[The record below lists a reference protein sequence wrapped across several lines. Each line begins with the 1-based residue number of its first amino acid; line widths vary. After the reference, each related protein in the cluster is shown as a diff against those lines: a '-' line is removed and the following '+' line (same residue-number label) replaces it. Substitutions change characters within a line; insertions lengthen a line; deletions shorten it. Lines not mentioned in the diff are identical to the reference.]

1 MREPR
6 SQALRMHLVVFDVD
20 GTLTDTNAM
29 GPECFWQAAREVL
42 RLPPNHSQWLDE
54 VEHYTDLGIASQHCK
69 VAFGRDMMD
78 SEIDLL
84 KRRLVASLEAAL
96 LANAE
101 CIRAMPGAADVLA
114 AIGSRSDCCAAI
126 ATGCFLAS
134 AEFILRKARLF
145 DGSISLAG
153 CDDAPSRE
161 AIMLSAAR
169 EAGAKH
175 GCQFSAITYV
185 GDGVWDIRAAR
196 NLGWGFIGIANG
208 DGAEQLRRAGA
219 STVLRGFEPVTE
231 FLDEV
236 SRSTTNQR
244 YS

>member
-1 MREPR
+1 
-6 SQALRMHLVVFDVD
+6 MHLVVFDVD

-29 GPECFWQAAREVL
+29 GAECFWQAAREVL

-69 VAFGRDMMD
+69 AAFGRDMMAP
-78 SEIDLL
+78 EIDLL
-84 KRRLVASLEAAL
+84 KRRLVASLDAAL
-96 LANAE
+96 LANVE

-114 AIGSRSDCCAAI
+114 AIGSRSDFCAAI
-126 ATGCFLAS
+126 ATGCFFAS
-134 AEFILRKARLF
+134 AEFILRKAGLF
-145 DGSISLAG
+145 DGSISMAG

-169 EAGAKH
+169 KAGAKH
-175 GCQFSAITYV
+175 GCQFSAVTYV

-196 NLGWGFIGIANG
+196 NLGWGFIGIASG

-219 STVLRGFEPVTE
+219 STVLGSFEPITK

-236 SRSTTNQR
+236 SKTTTSR
-244 YS
+244 PDC

>member
-1 MREPR
+1 
-6 SQALRMHLVVFDVD
+6 MHLIVFDID
-20 GTLTDTNAM
+20 GTLTDTNAV
-29 GPECFWQAAREVL
+29 GAEGFWQAAREVL
-42 RLPPNHSQWLDE
+42 RLPPNHPRWLDE

-69 VAFGRDMMD
+69 IAFGRDLMA

-84 KRRLVASLEAAL
+84 KRRLVASLDAAV

-114 AIGSRSDCCAAI
+114 AIGSRSDFCAAI

-134 AEFILRKARLF
+134 AEFTLRKAGLF
-145 DGSISLAG
+145 DGSISMAG
-153 CDDAPSRE
+153 CDDASSRE

-169 EAGAKH
+169 KAGAKH
-175 GCQFSAITYV
+175 GCQFSAVTYV

-196 NLGWGFIGIANG
+196 NLGWGFIGIASG

-219 STVLRGFEPVTE
+219 AMVLPNFSPSEAFFDALSKAAIRRQPSGA
-231 FLDEV
+231 
-236 SRSTTNQR
+236 
-244 YS
+244 